1 MSLSKSGAIM
11 IDIFETTAVFVEFV
25 YESKYKFVI
34 VTKTLSHFE
43 VSLYLVIVMLKKV
56 L

>member
-1 MSLSKSGAIM
+1 MV
-11 IDIFETTAVFVEFV
+11 DIFETITVFVEFV
-25 YESKYKFVI
+25 DESKYKFVI
-34 VTKTLSHFE
+34 VTKTISHFE